1 MTANKMSSPTQQ
13 TTHKVL
19 RKAPSTGSNQR
30 LWKIVAGVGA
40 LLLIVGVWTY
50 DAVQETLNENITTG
64 LQTILHANIQAL
76 QIVVEDERAYIQS
89 WANDDEVRT
98 LTEQLLSGQDPD
110 HVRRELTKVVENAV
124 TDDEYFGFAII
135 DGKGAIQVTN
145 KADIFLNTTLS
156 PVALKLLGP
165 ILSAET
171 LFGRPIT
178 ENTLIEK
185 KASLSNRPLLLH
197 KAPITD
203 AHGNIIAALL
213 FAVDPKKDFTRI
225 LSVAE
230 LGNTGSTYAF
240 DEKGL
245 MLSSSRFKSQLKQ
258 LGLIPDTPDGSAVL
272 TLELR
277 DPGVDLTKGKK
288 TTEPRDSRPLTRMA
302 AAAVSGLSGIDIDG
316 YRDYRGI
323 EVVGVWQWLP
333 EYGFGV
339 ATEVTRS
346 EALQSLRPVRLA
358 FVGLFGLLLITTGF
372 FVMNSYDL
380 NRLQTEIVELREL
393 GQYSLVEKIGEGG
406 MGKVYKAQHSLLRRP
421 TAIKLIRE
429 DQLDETA
436 LDHFEREVQL
446 TSQLN
451 HPNTISIYDY
461 GHSPDGVFYYAME
474 YLSGITLDQLLKIEK
489 RIPAERV
496 VYLLKQICG
505 SLAEAQSQG
514 LIHRDIKPGNIMLC
528 QRGGEYDFVKVLDF
542 GLVRESTHAP
552 ESSIEQK
559 RGIMGSPGFI
569 APELLVMKSEIDAR
583 SDLYSVGAIGFLL
596 LTGQRVFPGSDID
609 VVLHKT
615 VNTDPPR
622 PSESIDAQIPKA
634 LDDLI
639 HACLSRAADDR
650 PASASEIV
658 EQLES
663 IELEKSWTVKNAY
676 NWWQEKSDQISMERK
691 VSRIGNSDMSAT
703 VMDID
708 FGERV

>member
-1 MTANKMSSPTQQ
+1 MSTPTKQ
-13 TTHKVL
+13 TTRQIL
-19 RKAPSTGSNQR
+19 PKASSAGSNQR
-30 LWKIVAGVGA
+30 LWQIVAGVGA
-40 LLLIVGVWTY
+40 LLLIIGVWTY
-50 DAVQETLNENITTG
+50 DAVQETLNENITIG
-64 LQTILHANIQAL
+64 LQTILRANIQSL
-76 QIVVEDERAYIQS
+76 QIVVDDERAYIRS

-110 HVRRELTKVVENAV
+110 YVRRELTKVVENAV
-124 TDDEYFGFAII
+124 TDDEYLGFAII
-135 DGKGAIQVTN
+135 DGKGVVQVTN
-145 KADIFLNTTLS
+145 KSDIFLDTTLS

-165 ILSAET
+165 ILSAEI

-178 ENTLIEK
+178 ENALIEK
-185 KASLSNRPLLLH
+185 TAGLVNRPLLLH

-245 MLSSSRFKSQLKQ
+245 MLSASRFKDQLKQ
-258 LGLIPDTPDGSAVL
+258 LGLIPDTPDGSAIL

-316 YRDYRGI
+316 YRDYRGT
-323 EVVGVWQWLP
+323 EVVGAWQWLP

-346 EALQSLRPVRLA
+346 EALRSLRPVRLA
-358 FVGLFGLLLITTGF
+358 FVGLFGLLLITAGF
-372 FVMNSYDL
+372 FVVNSYYL

-406 MGKVYKAQHSLLRRP
+406 MGKVYKAQHSLLKRP

-436 LDHFEREVQL
+436 LEHFEREVQL

-461 GHSPDGVFYYAME
+461 GHSPDGIFYYAME
-474 YLSGITLDQLLKIEK
+474 YLSGITLDQLIKIEK
-489 RIPAERV
+489 KIPAERV

-505 SLAEAQSQG
+505 SLVEAHSQG
-514 LIHRDIKPGNIMLC
+514 LIHRDIKPGNIMIC
-528 QRGGEYDFVKVLDF
+528 QRGGDYDFVKVLDF
-542 GLVRESTHAP
+542 GLVREIVPDPGSNISQEP
-552 ESSIEQK
+552 
-559 RGIMGSPGFI
+559 GIMGSPGFI

-596 LTGQRVFPGSDID
+596 LTGERVFPDSDID

-615 VNTDPPR
+615 VNASPPR
-622 PSESIDAQIPKA
+622 PSERTDAQIPKA

-639 HACLSRAADDR
+639 HACLSRAPDDR

-658 EQLES
+658 EQLEN

-691 VSRIGNSDMSAT
+691 VSRIGSSDMSET